1 VNQPLLVAVPLLAS
15 ALVAAWIAVYAWRRS
30 VIPGARAFALL
41 QFSVMAW
48 SLVGVATH
56 LSPSLTGKL
65 FWTNAQYVWVALVP
79 FFWLLFVLVYTGHER
94 LLTLRNVAALS
105 IHPVMLQVLVWANP
119 AGLFRKAVWLESC
132 GGLTIMGNELGPLFW
147 AHAAYSYALLLVASA
162 LLLRAHFGSS
172 RIYNR
177 QGVALAVAIIIP
189 WVANLVTVFAA
200 DAICHLDL
208 TPFAFTIS
216 GVAIALGVFRH
227 GFLDLMP
234 VAQRAV
240 IQSLPT
246 GIVVLDVQGRI
257 VDLNPAAETVLG
269 LSRAEVEGQ
278 ALGTV
283 LPQYSYLMS
292 RHDDLDGARDEV
304 VIGHGETR
312 RVYDV
317 RFSVLQG
324 RHGKAIGQL
333 FSLQDITE
341 RKESQTALSRYAD
354 RLRILHQIDEA
365 ILNAGSPEEIAG
377 AALGQVQHLF
387 TAQRLSVV
395 ALDAACRA
403 RALAVRASG
412 RLRQMPLAWV
422 EPATVDAAV
431 FAKTTCVNTIPDG
444 EDGDSLSRRLRADGI
459 RSYLIAPLLVQKRLI
474 GALTFDSTME
484 GAFSSEHIDV
494 ATQVATSLAVGL
506 ENARL
511 LAAVQLELAERTQAE
526 EALRQSEASL
536 RQKAEDLSARNA
548 ELDAFA
554 HTVAHDLK
562 TPLSLL
568 TGYTSFI
575 AAGEVADDPAQMDW
589 CVRAIGQS
597 ARKMHN
603 IIDELLLLASVRKVE
618 DVSRQPLDMGMIV
631 SDVLIRLSDLVD
643 QEHAEVVVPKA
654 WPIAWGNAQWIEE
667 VWANYISN
675 ALKYGGTPPRIEIG
689 ATVLHDDPPGG
700 SAGMIRFWVRDN
712 GDGLTEE
719 QQARLFI
726 PFERLD
732 QARAKG
738 YGLGL
743 SIVQRIMEKLGGT
756 AGVESAAVPG
766 EGSTF
771 YFVLPQADLPL

>member
-1 VNQPLLVAVPLLAS
+1 
-15 ALVAAWIAVYAWRRS
+15 
-30 VIPGARAFALL
+30 
-41 QFSVMAW
+41 M
-48 SLVGVATH
+48 
-56 LSPSLTGKL
+56 
-65 FWTNAQYVWVALVP
+65 
-79 FFWLLFVLVYTGHER
+79 
-94 LLTLRNVAALS
+94 
-105 IHPVMLQVLVWANP
+105 
-119 AGLFRKAVWLESC
+119 
-132 GGLTIMGNELGPLFW
+132 
-147 AHAAYSYALLLVASA
+147 
-162 LLLRAHFGSS
+162 
-172 RIYNR
+172 
-177 QGVALAVAIIIP
+177 
-189 WVANLVTVFAA
+189 
-200 DAICHLDL
+200 
-208 TPFAFTIS
+208 
-216 GVAIALGVFRH
+216 
-227 GFLDLMP
+227 
-234 VAQRAV
+234 
-240 IQSLPT
+240 
-246 GIVVLDVQGRI
+246 
-257 VDLNPAAETVLG
+257 
-269 LSRAEVEGQ
+269 
-278 ALGTV
+278 
-283 LPQYSYLMS
+283 
-292 RHDDLDGARDEV
+292 
-304 VIGHGETR
+304 
-312 RVYDV
+312 
-317 RFSVLQG
+317 
-324 RHGKAIGQL
+324 
-333 FSLQDITE
+333 
-341 RKESQTALSRYAD
+341 
-354 RLRILHQIDEA
+354 
-365 ILNAGSPEEIAG
+365 
-377 AALGQVQHLF
+377 
-387 TAQRLSVV
+387 
-395 ALDAACRA
+395 
-403 RALAVRASG
+403 
-412 RLRQMPLAWV
+412 
-422 EPATVDAAV
+422 
-431 FAKTTCVNTIPDG
+431 
-444 EDGDSLSRRLRADGI
+444 
-459 RSYLIAPLLVQKRLI
+459 QKRLI

-511 LAAVQLELAERTQAE
+511 LAAVQSELAERTQAE

-756 AGVESAAVPG
+756 AGVESAAVLG

>member
-1 VNQPLLVAVPLLAS
+1 VNESLLVTVPLLAS
-15 ALVAAWIAVYAWRRS
+15 AVVAAWIAVYAWRRRA
-30 VIPGARAFALL
+30 IPGARGFALFKL
-41 QFSVMAW
+41 SLMAW

-56 LSPSLTGKL
+56 LSPTLAGKL
-65 FWTNAQYVWVALVP
+65 FWTNAQYIWVALALL
-79 FFWLLFVLVYTGHER
+79 FWLLFVLVYAGHER
-94 LLTLRNVAALS
+94 LLTLRTVALLS
-105 IHPVMLQVLVWANP
+105 IHPIVLQLLAWGNP
-119 AGLFRKAVWLESC
+119 AGLFRRDVWLEAC
-132 GGLTIMGNELGPLFW
+132 GGLSTMGNEMGPLFW
-147 AHAAYSYALLLVASA
+147 AHAAYSYALLLVSSV
-162 LLLRAHFGSS
+162 LLLRAHVGSS
-172 RIYNR
+172 RIYYR
-177 QGVALAVAIIIP
+177 QGVTLAVAIIIP
-189 WVANLVTVFAA
+189 WIANLVTIFAA
-200 DAICHLDL
+200 DAICYLNL

-216 GVAIALGVFRH
+216 GAAIALGVFRH

-246 GIVVLDVQGRI
+246 GIVVLDAQGRI
-257 VDLNPAAETVLG
+257 VDLNPAAEAVLG
-269 LSRAEVEGQ
+269 LSRQEVEGQ
-278 ALGTV
+278 ALRAV

-304 VIGHGETR
+304 VIGHGEASQ
-312 RVYDV
+312 VYDV

-324 RHGKAIGQL
+324 SHGQAVGHL

-341 RKESQTALSRYAD
+341 RKESQTTLSRYAD

-365 ILNAGSPEEIAG
+365 ILNAGSPEEIAT
-377 AALGQVQHLF
+377 AALGQIQHLF

-395 ALDAACRA
+395 ALDSACRA

-412 RLRQMPLAWV
+412 RLRQMPLVWV
-422 EPATVDAAV
+422 EPAAVDAAV
-431 FAKTTCVNTIPDG
+431 FAKTACVKAIPDG
-444 EDGDSLSRRLRADGI
+444 EGGDLLSRRLWAEGI

-474 GALTFDSTME
+474 GALILDSSME

-506 ENARL
+506 ENSRL

-536 RQKAEDLSARNA
+536 WQKAEDLSARNA

-562 TPLSLL
+562 APLSLL

-575 AAGEVADDPAQMDW
+575 AAGEVADDPAQMDL

-603 IIDELLLLASVRKVE
+603 IIDELLLLSSVRKME
-618 DVSRQPLDMGMIV
+618 DVLRQPLDMGMIV
-631 SDVLIRLSDLVD
+631 SDVLVRLSDLVD
-643 QEHAEVVVPKA
+643 QEHAEVLMPKA
-654 WPIAWGNAQWIEE
+654 WPIAWGYAQWIEE

-689 ATVLHDDPPGG
+689 ATVMDGDSPGNG
-700 SAGMIRFWVRDN
+700 PGMIRFWVRDN

-738 YGLGL
+738 HGLGL
-743 SIVQRIMEKLGGT
+743 SIVHRIMEKLGGM
-756 AGVESAAVPG
+756 AGVESSAVPG